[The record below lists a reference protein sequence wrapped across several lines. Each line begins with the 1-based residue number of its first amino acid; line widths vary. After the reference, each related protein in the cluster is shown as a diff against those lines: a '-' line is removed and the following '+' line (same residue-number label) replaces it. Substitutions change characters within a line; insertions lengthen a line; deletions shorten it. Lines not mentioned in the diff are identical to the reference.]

1 MTRRQLDALAR
12 ALEDV
17 QKTCNVG
24 DRLAVDPVGVVRRYE
39 DPEMC
44 ELVGLLAAS
53 LAFGN
58 VKALRAGIEQVLE
71 RLGPG
76 LPGVLEDRATTL
88 RRLRGFQYRM
98 VHGSDIGRLLV
109 GARRVQ
115 VLHRTLG
122 DAFATDLANL
132 GSLRPALVEWT
143 GRIREHAGF
152 GGRADAGR
160 RGPQHVMSDP
170 AGASGCKRLM
180 LYLRWMVRP
189 DDGVDLGLWQRVSPS
204 VLLMPVDTH
213 VHRIARNLGLTSRR
227 GPSWLASEEITAVL
241 RRIDPS
247 DPVRFDFAL
256 CHLGMTGGCP
266 AKPDARMCA
275 GCAARGVCIAT
286 SPSIQ
291 RGLSAGPPRTA

>member
-1 MTRRQLDALAR
+1 MTPQQLAALAQ
-12 ALEDV
+12 ALENV
-17 QKTCNVG
+17 QKTCNVQ
-24 DRLAVDPVGVVRRYE
+24 DRLTVDPVGVVRRY
-39 DPEMC
+39 DHPEAC

-58 VKALRAGIEQVLE
+58 VKALRSAIEQVLE
-71 RLGPG
+71 RLGPE
-76 LPGVLEDRATTL
+76 LPGVLEDRAATL
-88 RRLRGFQYRM
+88 RRLGGFKYRM

-115 VLHRTLG
+115 ILHGSLG
-122 DAFATDLANL
+122 GAFAEDLSDH
-132 GSLRPALVEWT
+132 GSLRPALVAWT
-143 GRIREHAGF
+143 GRVRQHAGF
-152 GGRADAGR
+152 GGRSDVGR

-170 AGASGCKRLM
+170 SGASGCKRLM

-189 DDGVDLGLWQRVSPS
+189 DDGVDLGLWKRVPPA

-227 GPSWLASEEITAVL
+227 GPSWLASEEITAIL
-241 RRIDPS
+241 RQIDPA

-266 AKPDARMCA
+266 VKPNARQCA
-275 GCAARGVCIAT
+275 GCAARGVCN
-286 SPSIQ
+286 P
-291 RGLSAGPPRTA
+291 RGAST

>member
-12 ALEDV
+12 ALEAV
-17 QKTCNVG
+17 QNTCNVR

-39 DPEMC
+39 HPEAR

-58 VKALRAGIEQVLE
+58 VKALRGAIEQVIE
-71 RLGPG
+71 RLGPE
-76 LPGVLEDRATTL
+76 LSSALEDRAATL
-88 RRLRGFQYRM
+88 RRLAGFKYRM
-98 VHGSDIGRLLV
+98 VHGRDIGRLLV

-115 VLHRTLG
+115 VLHGSLG
-122 DAFATDLANL
+122 DAFATDLAEQ

-152 GGRADAGR
+152 GGRADEGR

-170 AGASGCKRLM
+170 SGTSGCKRLM

-189 DDGVDLGLWQRVSPS
+189 DDGVDLGLWKGVSPS

-213 VHRIARNLGLTSRR
+213 VHRIAKNLGLTRR
-227 GPSWLASEEITAVL
+227 REPSWLASEEITAIL
-241 RRIDPS
+241 RQIDPV

-275 GCAARGVCIAT
+275 GCAARRVCNAT
-286 SPSIQ
+286 SPSI
-291 RGLSAGPPRTA
+291 RPGLSAGPRRTA